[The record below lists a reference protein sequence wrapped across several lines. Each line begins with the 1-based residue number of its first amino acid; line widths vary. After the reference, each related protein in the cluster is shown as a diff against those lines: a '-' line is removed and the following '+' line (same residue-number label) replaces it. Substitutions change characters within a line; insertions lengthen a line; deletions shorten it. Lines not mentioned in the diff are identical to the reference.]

1 MIYRYIKTINNN
13 AIVASDK
20 NKHEVVI
27 MGKAIEVK
35 CNRIL
40 GARIDNELIERVFVS
55 NNNQNYIKPLL
66 KKYLITCLK

>member
-27 MGKAIEVK
+27 MGKAIGVK

-40 GARIDNELIERVFVS
+40 GARIDNELTSYKTSRTR
-55 NNNQNYIKPLL
+55 L
-66 KKYLITCLK
+66 KYQI